1 MKEPQ
6 KDVVSEA
13 IAHSD
18 QSGLWYNPSTK
29 RAGFPRPRSSQ
40 GQAGMFVLGLGGT
53 SPCFGFPVPAR
64 VPNHLQTGSFR

>member
-18 QSGLWYNPSTK
+18 RFGVWYNPSTK
-29 RAGFPRPRSSQ
+29 RVGFPGTRSSQ
-40 GQAGMFVLGLGGT
+40 GQAGMLVLGLGGT
-53 SPCFGFPVPAR
+53 SPCFGFPVPDR
-64 VPNHLQTGSFR
+64 VPNHPQTGSFR